1 MVSSG
6 AAPRVLVVDD
16 EALIG
21 MLVADMLEA
30 LGCEV
35 VGPALD
41 LAGGLGL
48 AREAAIDW
56 AILDLSLEGQS
67 SFPIAEALRTRR
79 VPFVFAS
86 GYGSAM
92 AGSGFEDVAVIQKPF
107 EMADL
112 ADALGSLRAR

>member
-1 MVSSG
+1 MVSSSG
-6 AAPRVLVVDD
+6 APRVLVVDD

-21 MLVADMLEA
+21 MLVADMLEE

-41 LAGGLGL
+41 LASGLSL

-56 AILDLSLEGQS
+56 AILDLSLEGQP
-67 SFPIAEALRTRR
+67 SFPIAEALKARG

-86 GYGSAM
+86 GYGAAM
-92 AGSGFEDVAVIQKPF
+92 PGSGFETAPMLQKPF
-107 EMADL
+107 QMADL
-112 ADALGSLRAR
+112 AAALAPVRAI